1 MVSVKYALSK
11 EDYVNYYTYV
21 MWDAPEKKKAKLK
34 YYLRQ
39 VGFYVLVIAVLFY
52 TGVFQYNRSVLYI
65 YLGIMLFTTAMQI
78 FNARNNI
85 KKQAQKIANATNN
98 QSIFLD
104 TQIDISETGISMKDE
119 LSETKLQWKAFVK
132 KQENADYYFLFTNS
146 IQALIFPKRIFKT
159 AEDKARFQQLLSQH
173 LSFDAEVGHLIKG

>member
-1 MVSVKYALSK
+1 MRALALSGGNL
-11 EDYVNYYTYV
+11 YVGGAFDAVYT
-21 MWDAPEKKKAKLK
+21 
-34 YYLRQ
+34 
-39 VGFYVLVIAVLFY
+39 
-52 TGVFQYNRSVLYI
+52 LYGNT
-65 YLGIMLFTTAMQI
+65 LA
-78 FNARNNI
+78 ANNI
-85 KKQAQKIANATNN
+85 AKWNGFNWSALGDGSNAANN

-173 LSFDAEVGHLIKG
+173 LSFDAEVGHLIKD